1 MCLYPRIIKNKK
13 YTANKKNGGIV
24 PPLIDERV
32 GYVPIGC
39 GKCMECRRKVKRE
52 WQVRLNEELR
62 SNKEKATFVTWTF
75 NDKALHYYEELA
87 RKEQKETYEELKRN
101 GMLKTSTKRNKK
113 KYLRGYELDNEVC
126 RIAVRR
132 YTERWRRKHKK
143 TLRHWIVPE
152 IGKRGTERLHIHGIV
167 WTNEIKDI
175 TDIWNNG
182 KIGEAG
188 RVDIGYRCD
197 EKTINYIIKYLVKQD
212 EHHKEYK
219 PKLFVSQG
227 IGRNYLKR
235 LDSSLNKYKK
245 GETDETYKTRKG
257 LKLAL
262 PIYYRNKLYNEY
274 ERELLWLEKL
284 DKNERWV
291 DKERIDV
298 SENDEDYKEALKDA
312 RLKNKRLGYGND
324 KQNWKLKEYEKQ
336 KRNLKRI
343 QRARKV
349 WAKSNA

>member
-1 MCLYPRIIKNKK
+1 MCLYPKVIKNKK
-13 YTANKKNGGIV
+13 YTANKKNGGNI
-24 PPLIDERV
+24 PPLDDKRIA
-32 GYVPIGC
+32 YVPIGC
-39 GKCMECRRKVKRE
+39 GKCMECRRKIKRE

-75 NDKALHYYEELA
+75 NNKALNYYEELA
-87 RKEQKETYEELKRN
+87 RKEQKETYEGLKRN
-101 GMLKTSTKRNKK
+101 GLLKTSTKRNKK
-113 KYLRGYELDNEVC
+113 KYLKGYELDNEVA

-143 TLRHWIVPE
+143 TLRHWIIPE
-152 IGKRGTERLHIHGIV
+152 IGGRATERLHMHGIV
-167 WTNEIKDI
+167 WTNEIADI
-175 TDIWNNG
+175 TKIWNNG

-227 IGRNYLKR
+227 IGKNYINRIDSKR
-235 LDSSLNKYKK
+235 NKYKK
-245 GETDETYKTRKG
+245 GETNETYQTKQG

-262 PIYYRNKLYNEY
+262 PIYYRNHIYNEK
-274 ERELLWLEKL
+274 EREKLWIEKL
-284 DKNERWV
+284 DKEERWV

-298 SENDEDYKEALKDA
+298 SKSEKEYYKALKQA
-312 RLKNKRLGYGND
+312 RAKNRRLGYGNN
-324 KQNWKLKEYEKQ
+324 KENWERKEYERE

-343 QRARKV
+343 ERAQRLWK
-349 WAKSNA
+349 KLNG